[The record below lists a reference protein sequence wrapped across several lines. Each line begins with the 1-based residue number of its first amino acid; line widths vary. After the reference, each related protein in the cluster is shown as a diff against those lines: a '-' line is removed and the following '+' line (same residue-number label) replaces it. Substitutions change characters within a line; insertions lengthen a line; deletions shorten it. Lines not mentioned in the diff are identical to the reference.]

1 LRYDDE
7 QDIMIRH
14 HFRRRRMIGKIF
26 SNLRRKDIE
35 FHEYRFNS
43 DGNPTGV
50 IQAKPISI
58 LYDGDE
64 IDEEEISNIVDSH
77 RYDLSHCLCD
87 DERMVVVTTAMADR
101 LSRIIAH
108 RNAG

>member
-1 LRYDDE
+1 
-7 QDIMIRH
+7 MIRH
-14 HFRRRRMIGKIF
+14 HSRRRNMIGEIF

-35 FHEYRFNS
+35 FHEYRFNA
-43 DGNPTGV
+43 DGNPTGI

-64 IDEEEISNIVDSH
+64 IDEDEIRDIVDSH

-101 LSRIIAH
+101 LSRIIGH
-108 RNAG
+108 QHVG